1 MSKRATAVM
10 QTIRGKSDW
19 VDDKYTEITPGVS
32 WTLHWKCYTL
42 ADGFYPGFHDSGA
55 EYDWSHIRDSSWE
68 AFEEME
74 ELLRLTGALE

>member
-1 MSKRATAVM
+1 MGRDLEREWTPDMSKRATAVM

-19 VDDKYTEITPGVS
+19 VDD
-32 WTLHWKCYTL
+32 WKCYTL